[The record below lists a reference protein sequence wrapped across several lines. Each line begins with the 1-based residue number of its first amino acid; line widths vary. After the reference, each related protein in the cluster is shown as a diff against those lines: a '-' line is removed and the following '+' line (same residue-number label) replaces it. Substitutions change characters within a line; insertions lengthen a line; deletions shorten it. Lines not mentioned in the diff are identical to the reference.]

1 MQGPTHTP
9 YCAVTI
15 EMLPL
20 AHCSLATLPSAA
32 GGMLSFCG
40 GSAHARST
48 DAADQHATIS
58 SDDDRL
64 MSTRYKLCTLSAS
77 RDRRW

>member
-1 MQGPTHTP
+1 MQGATHTP

-20 AHCSLATLPSAA
+20 AQASLATLPSAA

-58 SDDDRL
+58 RVVRL
-64 MSTRYKLCTLSAS
+64 MSTRYTLCTLSAS
-77 RDRRW
+77 RDHRW